1 MAQVLAVLISALL
14 MWAAFPPLGIGVLAF
29 VAPAPFLWA
38 LRNVERAGSALG
50 LGFLWGAVFFGGMLY
65 YVKMVGVVAW
75 IPLVAWLATSAAL
88 YAGLVWS
95 FRLWPLTRWYL
106 ITIGGWALWEL
117 IRTHFPFGGFPWGVL
132 GYPAAGN
139 PGAIGSAQWIGA
151 SGWSVLAIAV
161 AAGLVL
167 VIEDRANWR
176 YLVDPGVMVLLLV
189 LAGGLFAP
197 SPGGPTIRAAIV
209 QGDSPCPQT
218 HCQNENKRIYESHLE
233 LTRTLEAGTVDLV
246 VWPENSTGSPYEP
259 EGNEVVREEIAA
271 EARRLGAYI
280 LVSGTRGVSAE
291 EFANFN
297 VVYDTTGRKVG
308 EYLKR
313 HPVPFGEFVPLRG
326 ALNFIPQ
333 LDQVP
338 RDMVRGEGPV
348 VFQLPDGVLGS
359 VISFEGG
366 FPEYLRDEVREGAEL
381 MVVATNESTWGASA
395 ASDQF
400 LAMTR
405 VNAASIGQ
413 DLIHAAITGR
423 SAFISASGELDQVTD
438 LLVPEVRISE
448 VTYRTG
454 APTIYA
460 RFGDLLVYLAL
471 VAGIAAIAVPGE
483 SRPESWRRSH

>member
-1 MAQVLAVLISALL
+1 MAQVIAVLISALL
-14 MWAAFPPLGIGVLAF
+14 MWAAFPPLGLGVLAF
-29 VAPAPFLWA
+29 VAPAPFLWS
-38 LRNVERAGSALG
+38 LRNTERAGSAFG
-50 LGFLWGAVFFGGMLY
+50 LGFLWGAVFFGGLLF
-65 YVKMVGVVAW
+65 YVRLVGMVAW

-117 IRTHFPFGGFPWGVL
+117 IRTHFPFGGFPWGGL
-132 GYPAAGN
+132 GYAAGGN
-139 PGAIGSAQWIGA
+139 PGAIGSVQWIGA

-167 VIEDRANWR
+167 FFEDRANWR
-176 YLVDPGVMVLLLV
+176 YVVDPGVVVLLLV
-189 LAGGLFAP
+189 LGGGLFAP
-197 SPGGPTIRAAIV
+197 NPGGPVIRAAIV
-209 QGDSPCPQT
+209 QGNSPCPQT

-233 LTRTLEAGTVDLV
+233 LTRTLEPGTVDLV

-259 EGNEVVREEIAA
+259 VGNEIVREEIAE
-271 EARRLGAYI
+271 EARRLGAYM
-280 LVSGTRGVSAE
+280 LVSGTRGVSKE
-291 EFANFN
+291 EFANVN
-297 VVYDTTGRKVG
+297 VVFDTTGEVIG

-313 HPVPFGEFVPLRG
+313 HPVPFGEFVPMRG
-326 ALNFIPQ
+326 LLNFIPQ

-338 RDMVRGEGPV
+338 RDMVRGDGPV

-381 MVVATNESTWGASA
+381 MVVATNESTWGDTW

-405 VNAASIGQ
+405 VNAAAIGQ

-423 SAFISASGELDQVTD
+423 SAFVSASGALTEATD
-438 LLVPEVRISE
+438 LLVPDVRIAD
-448 VTYRTG
+448 VRYRTG

-460 RFGDLLVYLAL
+460 RFGDLLVYVAIF
-471 VAGIAAIAVPGE
+471 AGIAAVAAPGE
-483 SRPESWRRSH
+483 SRPESWRRSY